1 MRRSKENKGYFKNG
15 VTDQVSKIK
24 DNLNEDLDKI
34 DYIINYSNKIKNSIV
49 KVPTRNNLIKD
60 TKDEETIGEFNK
72 IWTINEMVNH
82 YKAGHLVFPSS
93 CQEETLWTLKQKQ
106 DYIISLFHQVSEIK
120 TTLLLN
126 NDKIMLQANLIK
138 DHFLAFIGNQE
149 LVAIMEFHNNEFVVS
164 TEIGDVCYERLIDDD
179 KFFFLSLNINC
190 EIIFNKQSLKTL
202 SRNQLELFLEMD
214 AMKTKQT

>member
-1 MRRSKENKGYFKNG
+1 MRRSRESRGYFKIGAAYQTNK
-15 VTDQVSKIK
+15 VK
-24 DNLNEDLDKI
+24 DNLNEDLNEK
-34 DYIINYSNKIKNSIV
+34 DYIINYSNKIKSSIV
-49 KVPTRNNLIKD
+49 KVPTRNNFIKNAEN
-60 TKDEETIGEFNK
+60 EETIGEFTK

-93 CQEETLWTLKQKQ
+93 FQEETLWTLEQKQ

-120 TTLLLN
+120 TTLVLN

-190 EIIFNKQSLKTL
+190 AIIFNKKALRTISKD
-202 SRNQLELFLEMD
+202 QLELFFRSGCHEG
-214 AMKTKQT
+214 